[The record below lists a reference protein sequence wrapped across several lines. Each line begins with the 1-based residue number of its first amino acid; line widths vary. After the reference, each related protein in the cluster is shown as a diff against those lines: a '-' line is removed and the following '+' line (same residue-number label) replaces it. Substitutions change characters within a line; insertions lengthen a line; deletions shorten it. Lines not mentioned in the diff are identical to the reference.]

1 MGKTFERSAQID
13 VQMAIKFIKSCLKS
27 VVLGKMQIKITGH
40 LSNPTHVYIT
50 HLDYHWSK
58 LQCK

>member
-1 MGKTFERSAQID
+1 MGKTFERSTQID

-50 HLDYHWSK
+50 HLDYH
-58 LQCK
+58 